1 MEMVF
6 SSALLWKCTVCTSRP
21 FICGNSTILW
31 PGLPCSRKSNSLP
44 GWAMVELFWVTGGF
58 LHLAAGGFF
67 MGGLRWQR
75 NTHHG
80 DTEARRK
87 PGTNYNRGRR
97 GTQRK
102 TLPLIYAD
110 ER

>member
-58 LHLAAGGFF
+58 LRLLAGGFF
-67 MGGLRWQR
+67 MGGLLSDGAGFWPRM
-75 NTHHG
+75 NTKKRESEQG
-80 DTEARRK
+80 VLRAECLRQVAPKRR
-87 PGTNYNRGRR
+87 
-97 GTQRK
+97 
-102 TLPLIYAD
+102 D
-110 ER
+110 V